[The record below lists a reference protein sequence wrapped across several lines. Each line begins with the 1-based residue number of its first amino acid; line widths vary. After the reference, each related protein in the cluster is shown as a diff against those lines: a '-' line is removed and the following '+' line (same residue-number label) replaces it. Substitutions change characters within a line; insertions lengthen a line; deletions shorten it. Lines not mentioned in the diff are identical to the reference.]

1 MIKKVIKFFLG
12 LTVVILLLVITD
24 TKVSMFVMADSNSG
38 FITFGAKHKAHENVN
53 KFSKESK
60 DIYRK
65 IDKLIELAEKQ
76 FEDNK
81 K

>member
-1 MIKKVIKFFLG
+1 MIKKIIKFFLG
-12 LTVVILLLVITD
+12 LTIIILLLVITD

-38 FITFGAKHKAHENVN
+38 FITFGAKHKAQENVN

-65 IDKLIELAEKQ
+65 IDKLIELAEEQ
-76 FEDNK
+76 FENNK